1 MAEKVTL
8 IGREWVGAELRETRR
23 DVLAAVRS
31 VGYREFYASSA
42 TDYHPDVKLVLSDY
56 LDYDRETLA
65 EYDGELYRII
75 RTYRTG
81 QSLELTCERAPDEE
95 PTEVDADE

>member
-23 DVLAAVRS
+23 DVLAAVQS
-31 VGYREFYASSA
+31 VGYGEFYASSA
-42 TDYHPDVKLVLSDY
+42 TDYRPDVKLVLSDY

-75 RTYRTG
+75 RTYRKG
-81 QSLELTCERAPDEE
+81 HALELTCERAPAEEQPEVVDDE
-95 PTEVDADE
+95 